1 MTLYVVTIYLK
12 ETGFEKSSSSTY
24 GEVRDAVEAYNNAV
38 IDPRTLYAYLSE
50 TWATF
55 MNMG

>member
-1 MTLYVVTIYLK
+1 MTLYLVTIYLK
-12 ETGFEKSSSSTY
+12 ETGDEKSSSYTY
-24 GEVRDAVEAYNNAV
+24 SDVREAVEAYNQAV

-55 MNMG
+55 PNPG